1 MMYVRIMLLEVAM
14 HQHDK
19 NYDHMEI
26 EIAPILYSRFI
37 KYEKLDQLIRKNILE
52 YKDNELIVFI
62 DMYTMLLPLFRSTY
76 NFRNELD
83 ITSCVINM
91 ALHYRN
97 YFKRYGKYAH
107 IFIIY
112 SPTMGRSNVKYIPSY
127 NFRNINV
134 MLNNKSIYDAV
145 NNNTNLIGLITPY
158 LNDIYFKLGSS
169 EVSVIAFDIISQL
182 ASRGFQK
189 KVVMISASHIAFQLI
204 NVVPDMIFIYKK
216 RNKNN
221 DDLSVVVTPDNAIHL
236 AVMESKNHDISN
248 LGNLPSTWLSP
259 FFTLCGLPQRS
270 IKMMFR
276 YNKAIEILS
285 KLENAYRIIT
295 PESLFSAISED
306 ESIKKDPRLLEQIMF
321 RYKCLDLVFQLAEYR
336 MLPESKEKSY
346 MRQVSDFGQLI
357 NINNT
362 YFQSNPIN
370 LQLL

>member
-1 MMYVRIMLLEVAM
+1 MMYVRIMLLQVAM

-127 NFRNINV
+127 NFRNINA
-134 MLNNKSIYDAV
+134 MLNNKAIYDAV
-145 NNNTNLIGLITPY
+145 NNNTNLIGLITQY
-158 LNDIYFKLGSS
+158 LNDIYFKLG
-169 EVSVIAFDIISQL
+169 
-182 ASRGFQK
+182 K
-189 KVVMISASHIAFQLI
+189 KVIMISASHIAFQLI

-336 MLPESKEKSY
+336 MLAESKEKSY

-362 YFQSNPIN
+362 YFQTNPIN

>member
-1 MMYVRIMLLEVAM
+1 M

-19 NYDHMEI
+19 NYDYMEI
-26 EIAPILYSRFI
+26 EIAPLLYSRFI
-37 KYEKLDQLIRKNILE
+37 KYDKLDQLIRKQILE

-62 DMYTMLLPLFRSTY
+62 DMYTMVLPLFRSTY

-91 ALHYRN
+91 AIHYRN

-112 SPTMGRSNVKYIPSY
+112 SPTMGRSNIKYIPSY
-127 NFRNINV
+127 NYRNINT
-134 MLNNKSIYDAV
+134 MLNNKAIYDAV

-158 LNDIYFKLGSS
+158 IDDIYFKLGSS
-169 EVSVIAFDIISQL
+169 EVSVIAYDLISQL
-182 ASRGFQK
+182 YARGFQK
-189 KVVMISASHIAFQLI
+189 KVVMVSASHIAFQLI
-204 NVVPDMIFIYKK
+204 NAIPDILFIYKK

-221 DDLSVVVTPDNAIHL
+221 DDLSVVVTPENAIHL

-248 LGNLPSTWLSP
+248 LGSLPSTWLAP

-285 KLENAYRIIT
+285 KLENAYSTIT
-295 PESLFSAISED
+295 PDSLFRAISED
-306 ESIKKDPRLLEQIMF
+306 EDIKKDPRLLENIMF
-321 RYKCLDLVFQLAEYR
+321 RYKCIDLIFQLAEYR
-336 MLPESKEKSY
+336 TLPESRERSF
-346 MRQVSDFGQLI
+346 MRQVSDYGQLI
-357 NINNT
+357 TINNE
-362 YFQSNPIN
+362 YLKNNPIN

>member
-1 MMYVRIMLLEVAM
+1 
-14 HQHDK
+14 
-19 NYDHMEI
+19 
-26 EIAPILYSRFI
+26 
-37 KYEKLDQLIRKNILE
+37 
-52 YKDNELIVFI
+52 
-62 DMYTMLLPLFRSTY
+62 
-76 NFRNELD
+76 
-83 ITSCVINM
+83 
-91 ALHYRN
+91 
-97 YFKRYGKYAH
+97 
-107 IFIIY
+107 
-112 SPTMGRSNVKYIPSY
+112 
-127 NFRNINV
+127 
-134 MLNNKSIYDAV
+134 MLNNKAIYDAV
-145 NNNTNLIGLITPY
+145 NNNTNLIGLIAPY

-221 DDLSVVVTPDNAIHL
+221 DDLSVVVTPENAIHL

>member
-1 MMYVRIMLLEVAM
+1 
-14 HQHDK
+14 
-19 NYDHMEI
+19 
-26 EIAPILYSRFI
+26 
-37 KYEKLDQLIRKNILE
+37 
-52 YKDNELIVFI
+52 
-62 DMYTMLLPLFRSTY
+62 
-76 NFRNELD
+76 
-83 ITSCVINM
+83 
-91 ALHYRN
+91 
-97 YFKRYGKYAH
+97 
-107 IFIIY
+107 
-112 SPTMGRSNVKYIPSY
+112 MGRSNVKYIPSY

-221 DDLSVVVTPDNAIHL
+221 DDLSVVVTPENAIHL